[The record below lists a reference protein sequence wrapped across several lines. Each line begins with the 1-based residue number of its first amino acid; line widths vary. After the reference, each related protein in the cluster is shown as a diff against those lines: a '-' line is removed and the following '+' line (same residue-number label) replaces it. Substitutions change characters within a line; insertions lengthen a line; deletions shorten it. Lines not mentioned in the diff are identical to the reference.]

1 MGANAPP
8 ELRFSI
14 MNHHLSHP
22 FSKPL
27 MPLKLLAISVFSFT
41 VLASGV
47 QAQQSA
53 APATTAAAAT
63 TAVERDGTG
72 QTLQDLYQAAL
83 KEGGQLTVYAGG
95 DEVTQG
101 FGIKSGFERQFPGM
115 KINIVVDLSKYHDA
129 RIEEELLR
137 KDLKVDVAHLQTLH
151 DFDDWAQRGLLLPY
165 KPIGWDQ
172 VPDAYKDPQGRF
184 TGLFMLTFANSYNK
198 NMVSAANAPRD
209 YADFLKPEFKDKI
222 IIAYPHDDDAV
233 LYVFDKI
240 IQKYGIDF
248 IAKLQANGVQWVRGT
263 QTPRDAVEAGKY
275 AVSAATSGAFV
286 PVESANT
293 RFVLPTNDT
302 FLTWAQTGA
311 IFKDAKHPAAA
322 RLYVSW
328 QLSQPVN
335 ATPRQFPLRK
345 DIAPPAGFKSIDQ
358 YNTSPMEFLAFM
370 RDRARVERLK
380 SLFERL
386 IGPVQ
391 GISPLKD

>member
-1 MGANAPP
+1 MVT
-8 ELRFSI
+8 RT
-14 MNHHLSHP
+14 
-22 FSKPL
+22 
-27 MPLKLLAISVFSFT
+27 LLALSWIASV
-41 VLASGV
+41 AM
-47 QAQQSA
+47 AA
-53 APATTAAAAT
+53 APLPAVAQAASAPAAAT
-63 TAVERDGTG
+63 VVERDGAG

-83 KEGGQLTVYAGG
+83 KEGGTLTVYAGG

-101 FGIKSGFERQFPGM
+101 FGIKAGFERQFPGM
-115 KINIVVDLSKYHDA
+115 KLNIVVDLSKYHDA

-151 DFDDWAQRGLLLPY
+151 DFDDWAARGLLLPY

-172 VPDAYKDPQGRF
+172 IPPAYKDPQARF

-198 NMVSAANAPRD
+198 TLVTAENAPRD
-209 YADFLKPEFKDKI
+209 YADFLKPEFKNRI
-222 IIAYPHDDDAV
+222 VITYPHDDDAV

-240 IQKYGIDF
+240 VRKYGIGF
-248 IAKLQANGVQWVRGT
+248 IEKLQANGVQWVRGT

-275 AVSAATSGAFV
+275 AVATGTSGNFV
-286 PVESANT
+286 PVESSSL
-293 RFVLPTNDT
+293 RFVLPANDP

-311 IFKDAKHPAAA
+311 IFKAAKHPAAA
-322 RLYVSW
+322 KLYVSW
-328 QLSQPVN
+328 TLSLPVAAN
-335 ATPRQFPLRK
+335 PRQFPIRN
-345 DIAPPAGFKSIDQ
+345 DVAPPAGYSPVDK
-358 YNTSPMEFLAFM
+358 YNTSPEDFRAFM

>member
-1 MGANAPP
+1 MVRTITRRIA
-8 ELRFSI
+8 LRSAAA
-14 MNHHLSHP
+14 MVA
-22 FSKPL
+22 
-27 MPLKLLAISVFSFT
+27 LAAVGP
-41 VLASGV
+41 VAA
-47 QAQQSA
+47 QAAA
-53 APATTAAAAT
+53 APA
-63 TAVERDGTG
+63 AVERDGAG

-83 KEGGQLTVYAGG
+83 KEGGTLTVYAGG

-101 FGIKSGFERQFPGM
+101 FGIKAGFEKQFPGM
-115 KINIVVDLSKYHDA
+115 KVNIVVDLSKYHDA

-151 DFDDWAQRGLLLPY
+151 DFDDWAARGLLLPY
-165 KPIGWDQ
+165 KPIGWEQ
-172 VPDAYKDPQGRF
+172 VPAAYKDPQGRF

-198 NMVSAANAPRD
+198 NLVSADNAPRD
-209 YADFLKPEFKDKI
+209 YADFLKPEFKNRI
-222 IIAYPHDDDAV
+222 VITYPHDDDAV

-240 IQKYGIDF
+240 VQKYGIGF
-248 IAKLQANGVQWVRGT
+248 IEKLQANGVQWVRGT

-275 AVSAATSGAFV
+275 AVSTGTSGNFV

-293 RFVLPTNDT
+293 RFVLPTNDP

-322 RLYVSW
+322 KLYVSW
-328 QLSQPVN
+328 QLSLPN
-335 ATPRQFPLRK
+335 ASNPRQFPIRK
-345 DIAPPAGFKSIDQ
+345 DVAPPAGFKTLDQ
-358 YNTSPMEFLAFM
+358 YNTRPEDFLAFM

>member
-1 MGANAPP
+1 M
-8 ELRFSI
+8 RT
-14 MNHHLSHP
+14 
-22 FSKPL
+22 PL
-27 MPLKLLAISVFSFT
+27 AATLMALFL
-41 VLASGV
+41 
-47 QAQQSA
+47 A
-53 APATTAAAAT
+53 APAASFAADPAPVAPGL
-63 TAVERDGTG
+63 VERDGAG
-72 QTLQDLYQAAL
+72 QSLQDLYQAAL

-101 FGIKSGFERQFPGM
+101 FGIKAGFERQFPGM
-115 KINIVVDLSKYHDA
+115 KLNLVVDLSKYHDA

-151 DFDDWAQRGLLLPY
+151 DFDDWAARGLLQSY

-172 VPDAYKDPQGRF
+172 IPAAYKDPQARF

-198 NMVSAANAPRD
+198 NLVSAENAPRD

-222 IIAYPHDDDAV
+222 VIAYPHDDDAV

-275 AVSAATSGAFV
+275 AVSAGTSGSFV

-293 RFVLPTNDT
+293 RFILPSQDA

-311 IFKDAKHPAAA
+311 IFKQAKHPAAA
-322 RLYVSW
+322 KLYVSW
-328 QLSQPVN
+328 MLSLPMQ
-335 ATPRQFPLRK
+335 ASPRQFPLRK
-345 DIAPPAGFKSIDQ
+345 DVVLQNGFKPLSE
-358 YNTSPMEFLAFM
+358 YNTSPADFQVFM

>member
-1 MGANAPP
+1 
-8 ELRFSI
+8 
-14 MNHHLSHP
+14 MNRLILAA
-22 FSKPL
+22 F
-27 MPLKLLAISVFSFT
+27 LL
-41 VLASGV
+41 
-47 QAQQSA
+47 
-53 APATTAAAAT
+53 AAAA
-63 TAVERDGTG
+63 AFSPAHAQQPAPLARAAAPVERDGTG

-83 KEGGQLTVYAGG
+83 KEGGLLTVYAGG

-101 FGIKSGFERQFPGM
+101 LGIKARFEQQFPGI
-115 KINIVVDLSKYHDA
+115 KLDIVVDLSKYHDA

-151 DFDDWAQRGLLLPY
+151 DFDSWAQRGLLLPY
-165 KPIGWDQ
+165 KPIGWSQ
-172 VPDAYKDPQGRF
+172 VPDAFKDPQGRF
-184 TGLFMLTFANSYNK
+184 TGLFMVTFANSYNK
-198 NMVSAANAPRD
+198 NMVSAENVPRD
-209 YADFLKPEFKDKI
+209 YADFLKPDFKNKI

-240 IQKYGIDF
+240 IQKHGIGF
-248 IAKLQANGVQWVRGT
+248 VEKLQANGVQWVRGT

-275 AVSAATSGAFV
+275 AVSTGTSGNFV

-293 RFVLPTNDT
+293 RFVLPTNDP

-322 RLYVSW
+322 KLYMSW
-328 QLSQPVN
+328 MLSLPVASN
-335 ATPRQFPLRK
+335 PRQFPIRK
-345 DIAPPAGFKSIDQ
+345 DVAPLPGYKPLDQ
-358 YNTSPMEFLAFM
+358 YNTSPEDFRAFM

-386 IGPVQ
+386 VGPVQ

>member
-1 MGANAPP
+1 VVNANPTLLPITRRTAVAG
-8 ELRFSI
+8 
-14 MNHHLSHP
+14 
-22 FSKPL
+22 
-27 MPLKLLAISVFSFT
+27 LAIAATASVW
-41 VLASGV
+41 
-47 QAQQSA
+47 AQA
-53 APATTAAAAT
+53 APAAA
-63 TAVERDGTG
+63 ERDGTG
-72 QTLQDLYQAAL
+72 QTLQDLHQAAL
-83 KEGGQLTVYAGG
+83 KEGGRLTVYAGG

-101 FGIKSGFERQFPGM
+101 FPIKSGFERQFPGM
-115 KINIVVDLSKYHDA
+115 KVDVVVDLSKYQDA

-137 KDLKVDVAHLQTLH
+137 KDLKVDIAHLQTLH
-151 DFDDWAQRGLLLPY
+151 DFDDWAARGLLLPY

-172 VPDAYKDPQGRF
+172 VPAVYKDPQARF

-198 NMVSAANAPRD
+198 TLVAAENAPRD
-209 YADFLKPEFKDKI
+209 YADFLKPEFKNRI
-222 IIAYPHDDDAV
+222 VIAYPHDDDAV

-240 IQKYGIDF
+240 VQKYGIGF
-248 IAKLQANGVQWVRGT
+248 IDKLQANGVQWVRGT

-275 AVSAATSGAFV
+275 AVCTGTSGNFV

-293 RFVLPTNDT
+293 RFVLPTNDP

-322 RLYVSW
+322 RLYMSWMLSLPVVS
-328 QLSQPVN
+328 N
-335 ATPRQFPLRK
+335 ARQFPIRSDVTPQPGYK
-345 DIAPPAGFKSIDQ
+345 PIDQ
-358 YNTSPMEFLAFM
+358 YNTSPEEFRTFM

>member
-1 MGANAPP
+1 MK
-8 ELRFSI
+8 
-14 MNHHLSHP
+14 HP
-22 FSKPL
+22 QPKPL
-27 MPLKLLAISVFSFT
+27 STPLKVLLVSALSVFIC
-41 VLASGV
+41 ASPV
-47 QAQQSA
+47 HAQQ
-53 APATTAAAAT
+53 AAT
-63 TAVERDGTG
+63 GQIASPDPAVAVERDGNG
-72 QTLQDLYQAAL
+72 QTLEDLYQAAL

-101 FGIKSGFERQFPGM
+101 FGIKSAFERQFPGM

-151 DFDDWAQRGLLLPY
+151 DFDDWARRGLLMPY
-165 KPIGWDQ
+165 KSIGWDQ
-172 VPDAYKDPQGRF
+172 VPDAYKDPQARF

-198 NMVSAANAPRD
+198 NMVTEANAPRN
-209 YADFLKPEFKDKI
+209 YSDFLKPEFKDRI

-263 QTPRDAVEAGKY
+263 QTPRDAVEQGKY

-286 PVESANT
+286 PVDSANT
-293 RFVLPTNDT
+293 RFVLPTSDP

-322 RLYVSW
+322 KLYVSW
-328 QLSQPVN
+328 MLSKPVN

-345 DIAPPAGFKSIDQ
+345 DIAPPPGFKPVDQ
-358 YNTSPMEFLAFM
+358 YNTSPEDFLAFM

>member
-1 MGANAPP
+1 MNTSLLHRLMLAACVAS
-8 ELRFSI
+8 SI
-14 MNHHLSHP
+14 
-22 FSKPL
+22 
-27 MPLKLLAISVFSFT
+27 
-41 VLASGV
+41 
-47 QAQQSA
+47 SA
-53 APATTAAAAT
+53 ASAPARAQAAT
-63 TAVERDGTG
+63 PSPAPSPTVVERDGAG
-72 QTLQDLYQAAL
+72 QTLQDLHQAAL
-83 KEGGQLTVYAGG
+83 KEGGTLTVYAGG

-101 FGIKSGFERQFPGM
+101 FGIKAGFERQFPGM
-115 KINIVVDLSKYHDA
+115 KVNIVVDLSKYHDA

-151 DFDDWAQRGLLLPY
+151 DFDDWAARGLLLPY

-172 VPDAYKDPQGRF
+172 VPAAYKDPQGRF

-198 NMVSAANAPRD
+198 NLVKAENAPRD
-209 YADFLKPEFKDKI
+209 YADFLKPEFKNRI
-222 IIAYPHDDDAV
+222 VIAYPHDDDAV

-240 IQKYGIDF
+240 IQKHGIGF
-248 IAKLQANGVQWVRGT
+248 IEKLQANGVQWVRGT
-263 QTPRDAVEAGKY
+263 QTPRDAVEVGKY
-275 AVSAATSGAFV
+275 AVSTGTSGNFV

-293 RFVLPTNDT
+293 RFVLPTSDP

-322 RLYVSW
+322 KLYVSW
-328 QLSQPVN
+328 MLSLPVASN
-335 ATPRQFPLRK
+335 PRQFPIRK
-345 DIAPPAGFKSIDQ
+345 DVALPAGFKPIDQ
-358 YNTSPMEFLAFM
+358 YNTSPEDFRAFM

>member
-1 MGANAPP
+1 MNKA
-8 ELRFSI
+8 LTRRFA
-14 MNHHLSHP
+14 
-22 FSKPL
+22 
-27 MPLKLLAISVFSFT
+27 LL
-41 VLASGV
+41 
-47 QAQQSA
+47 SA
-53 APATTAAAAT
+53 AAAVALAAVSPVGAQTAAAMS
-63 TAVERDGTG
+63 AVERDGAG

-83 KEGGQLTVYAGG
+83 KEGGTLTVYAGG

-101 FGIKSGFERQFPGM
+101 FGIKAGFEKQFPGM

-151 DFDDWAQRGLLLPY
+151 DFDDWAARGLLLQY

-172 VPDAYKDPQGRF
+172 VPAAYKDPQGRF
-184 TGLFMLTFANSYNK
+184 SGLFMLTFANTYNK
-198 NMVSAANAPRD
+198 NLVSAENAPRD
-209 YADFLKPEFKDKI
+209 YADFLKPEFKNRI
-222 IIAYPHDDDAV
+222 IITYPHDDDAV

-240 IQKYGIDF
+240 VQKYGIGF
-248 IAKLQANGVQWVRGT
+248 IEKLQANGVQWVRGT

-275 AVSAATSGAFV
+275 AVSTGTSGNFV
-286 PVESANT
+286 PVESANV
-293 RFVLPTNDT
+293 RFVLPTNDP

-322 RLYVSW
+322 KLYVSW
-328 QLSQPVN
+328 MLSLPN
-335 ATPRQFPLRK
+335 ASNPRQFPIRK
-345 DIAPPAGFKSIDQ
+345 DVSPPAGFKTLDQ
-358 YNTSPMEFLAFM
+358 YNTRPEDFLAFM

>member
-1 MGANAPP
+1 MKRTLTRRLALLSAAAAIAIAAAGPAGAQ
-8 ELRFSI
+8 
-14 MNHHLSHP
+14 
-22 FSKPL
+22 
-27 MPLKLLAISVFSFT
+27 T
-41 VLASGV
+41 
-47 QAQQSA
+47 SA
-53 APATTAAAAT
+53 APAV
-63 TAVERDGTG
+63 VERDGSG

-83 KEGGQLTVYAGG
+83 KEGGTLTVYAGG

-101 FGIKSGFERQFPGM
+101 FGIKAGFERQFPGM
-115 KINIVVDLSKYHDA
+115 KIDIVVDLSKYHDA

-151 DFDDWAQRGLLLPY
+151 DFDDWAARGLLLSY
-165 KPIGWDQ
+165 RPIGWEQ
-172 VPDAYKDPQGRF
+172 VPTAYKDPQGRF

-198 NMVSAANAPRD
+198 NLVSAGNAPRD
-209 YADFLKPEFKDKI
+209 YADFLKPEFRNRI

-240 IQKYGIDF
+240 VQKYGIGF
-248 IAKLQANGVQWVRGT
+248 IDKLQANGVQWVRGT

-275 AVSAATSGAFV
+275 AVSAATSGNFV
-286 PVESANT
+286 PVEAANT
-293 RFVLPTNDT
+293 RFVLPTNDP

-311 IFKDAKHPAAA
+311 IFKDARHPAAA
-322 RLYVSW
+322 KLYLSW
-328 QLSQPVN
+328 MLSLPN
-335 ATPRQFPLRK
+335 ASNPRQFPIRK
-345 DIAPPAGFKSIDQ
+345 DVAPPAGYKTIDQ
-358 YNTSPMEFLAFM
+358 YNTSPEDFLAFM

>member
-1 MGANAPP
+1 MFKAFN
-8 ELRFSI
+8 RW
-14 MNHHLSHP
+14 
-22 FSKPL
+22 
-27 MPLKLLAISVFSFT
+27 LAAGFAFFAAV
-41 VLASGV
+41 A
-47 QAQQSA
+47 AA
-53 APATTAAAAT
+53 APAWAQAPAAAAP
-63 TAVERDGTG
+63 AVVERDGSG
-72 QTLQDLYQAAL
+72 QTLPDLYQAAL
-83 KEGGQLTVYAGG
+83 KEGGTLTVYAGG

-101 FGIKSGFERQFPGM
+101 FGIKAGFERQFPGL

-151 DFDDWAQRGLLLPY
+151 DFDDWAARGLLLPY
-165 KPIGWDQ
+165 KPVGWDQ

-198 NMVSAANAPRD
+198 NLVAAENAPRD
-209 YADFLKPEFKDKI
+209 YADFLKPEFKNRI
-222 IIAYPHDDDAV
+222 VIAYPHDDDAV

-240 IQKYGIDF
+240 VRKYGIGF
-248 IAKLQANGVQWVRGT
+248 IDRLQANGVQWVRGT

-275 AVSAATSGAFV
+275 AVSTGTSGAFL

-293 RFVLPTNDT
+293 RFVLPTGDP

-322 RLYVSW
+322 KLYMSW
-328 QLSQPVN
+328 MLSLPMQSQ
-335 ATPRQFPLRK
+335 PRQFPLRK
-345 DIAPPAGFKSIDQ
+345 DVPPLPGYKPLGE
-358 YNTSPMEFLAFM
+358 YNTSPEDFLGFM